1 MLISSIEIYGLP
13 FVCLLRSSSLAQ
25 PAVKSNN
32 LWPPETAPIIISV
45 FRLILASNSPRRREL
60 LRNAGFQFDVRPSGI
75 EENRL
80 PGESPEDFARRLARD
95 KAQDVARQSAP
106 GSLVLGAD
114 TVVAING
121 EILEKPVDA
130 ADAARMLRMLSGQ
143 THRVITGVCLVR
155 VPEAVLAWTHE
166 TTLVTFRNLTEEEIG
181 SYIESGEPF
190 DKAGGYAIQGL
201 ASRFVPR
208 IEGCYFNVVGLPIPL
223 VYEILRSIGLKE

>member
-1 MLISSIEIYGLP
+1 M
-13 FVCLLRSSSLAQ
+13 
-25 PAVKSNN
+25 AVYNCRV
-32 LWPPETAPIIISV
+32 I
-45 FRLILASNSPRRREL
+45 RLVLASNSPRRREL

-80 PGESPEDFARRLARD
+80 PGEPPEDFARRLARG
-95 KAQDVARQSAP
+95 KALDVARQSNPA
-106 GSLVLGAD
+106 SLVLGAD

-130 ADAARMLRMLSGQ
+130 ADAARMLRTLSGH
-143 THRVITGVCLVR
+143 THRVITGVCLIR
-155 VPEAVLAWTHE
+155 APEAVLAWTHE
-166 TTLVTFRNLTEEEIG
+166 TTLVTFRKLTEEEIA
-181 SYIESGEPF
+181 SYVASGEPF

-223 VYEILRSIGLKE
+223 VYEMVKATGLKE

>member
-95 KAQDVARQSAP
+95 KARDVARKSAP

-190 DKAGGYAIQGL
+190 DKAGGYGIQGL

>member
-1 MLISSIEIYGLP
+1 M
-13 FVCLLRSSSLAQ
+13 
-25 PAVKSNN
+25 
-32 LWPPETAPIIISV
+32 

-95 KAQDVARQSAP
+95 KARDVARQSAP

>member
-1 MLISSIEIYGLP
+1 LLISSIGTPGLT
-13 FVCLLRSSSLAQ
+13 FVCLLRKTSVAQ

-32 LWPPETAPIIISV
+32 LWAPETALIIIRV
-45 FRLILASNSPRRREL
+45 IRLILASNSPRRREL

-75 EENRL
+75 EENR
-80 PGESPEDFARRLARD
+80 PPDESPEDFARRLARD
-95 KAQDVARQSAP
+95 KALDVARQSNP
-106 GSLVLGAD
+106 ESYVLGAD
-114 TVVAING
+114 TVVAIDG

-130 ADAARMLRMLSGQ
+130 ADAARMLRTLSGR

-155 VPEAVLAWTHE
+155 APETILAWTRE
-166 TTLVTFRNLTEEEIG
+166 TTSVTFRNLTGEEIDA
-181 SYIESGEPF
+181 YVASGEPF

-223 VYEILRSIGLKE
+223 VYEMVKSIPEK

>member
-1 MLISSIEIYGLP
+1 VI
-13 FVCLLRSSSLAQ
+13 
-25 PAVKSNN
+25 
-32 LWPPETAPIIISV
+32 
-45 FRLILASNSPRRREL
+45 RLILASNSPRRREL

-95 KAQDVARQSAP
+95 KALDVARQSNPA
-106 GSLVLGAD
+106 SLVLGAD

-130 ADAARMLRMLSGQ
+130 NDARRMLRTLSGH

-155 VPEAVLAWTHE
+155 APEAVLAWSHE
-166 TTLVTFRNLTEEEIG
+166 TTLVTFRTLTEEEIG
-181 SYIESGEPF
+181 SYVESGEPF
-190 DKAGGYAIQGL
+190 DKAGGYGIQGL

-223 VYEILRSIGLKE
+223 VYEMVKSVNLKE

>member
-1 MLISSIEIYGLP
+1 VI
-13 FVCLLRSSSLAQ
+13 
-25 PAVKSNN
+25 
-32 LWPPETAPIIISV
+32 
-45 FRLILASNSPRRREL
+45 RLILASNSPRRREL

-80 PGESPEDFARRLARD
+80 PGESPENFARRLARD
-95 KAQDVARQSAP
+95 KALDVARQSNPA
-106 GSLVLGAD
+106 SLVLGAD

-121 EILEKPVDA
+121 EILGKPVDA
-130 ADAARMLRMLSGQ
+130 ADAARMLRMLSGH

-155 VPEAVLAWTHE
+155 AQEAVLAWTHE
-166 TTLVTFRNLTEEEIG
+166 TTLVTFRTLTEEEIG
-181 SYIESGEPF
+181 SYVESGEPF

-223 VYEILRSIGLKE
+223 VYEMVRSIGLKE